1 MRALSVIKSK
11 ILIEENIISKCGK
24 LILNSVNPCKTL
36 IVSDRN
42 VAKIYLNIVS
52 RELERLGFQVQAFL
66 INPGEQSKSFEVAE
80 KIYNVL
86 TLNFMSR
93 CDLIISLG
101 GGVVTDLSGFVAST
115 YHRGM
120 KLVHIPTSFL
130 AMIDAAIGGKNG
142 VNSNYGKNLI
152 GTFYHPS
159 LILID
164 PLALK
169 TLPSREL
176 CCGIAEAIKCGC
188 IWDKELF
195 KILENQ
201 NFYNNINEII
211 IRSIKVKKELAEID
225 EQDFGSR
232 MLLNFGHT
240 IGHALEKIGCYKKIS
255 HGEAVSI
262 GMNEITRISESMN
275 LTRFEVP
282 QRLKTVCKKY
292 FLPTN
297 NNFSRSQLQKAVLH
311 DKKILNGYLNLVLIK
326 DIGKSFI
333 YKISDKEFIN
343 FLKNEI

>member
-1 MRALSVIKSK
+1 MKVKVNTNRKLYCINGAGTQN
-11 ILIEENIISKCGK
+11 EN
-24 LILNSVNPCKTL
+24 
-36 IVSDRN
+36 N
-42 VAKIYLNIVS
+42 VTELNI
-52 RELERLGFQVQAFL
+52 
-66 INPGEQSKSFEVAE
+66 EVPKQYE
-80 KIYNVL
+80 DFNKKIVFITKDNVVWDMIEDNTYKL
-86 TLNFMSR
+86 T
-93 CDLIISLG
+93 
-101 GGVVTDLSGFVAST
+101 
-115 YHRGM
+115 
-120 KLVHIPTSFL
+120 K
-130 AMIDAAIGGKNG
+130 AITKY
-142 VNSNYGKNLI
+142 SNVK
-152 GTFYHPS
+152 FY
-159 LILID
+159 
-164 PLALK
+164 
-169 TLPSREL
+169 
-176 CCGIAEAIKCGC
+176 
-188 IWDKELF
+188 IWLTK
-195 KILENQ
+195 
-201 NFYNNINEII
+201 
-211 IRSIKVKKELAEID
+211 D